1 MLHHR
6 SRKWNGGISKVMTAP
21 HVVARTSSNNGGTSM
36 AKAYPTVLSFIMDFC
51 LELLRCVTFEKFNRV
66 RLLRQSNINFCSFFY
81 QVFHRHEIRCT
92 TIELWICDIFI
103 EMVTIIKC
111 KINETLKRGEEN
123 NKIRE
128 SLLFAGAYY
137 FGTWLGYFI
146 KKKNDVEER

>member
-51 LELLRCVTFEKFNRV
+51 LELSRCVTFEKFNRV
-66 RLLRQSNINFCSFFY
+66 RLLRQSNINFCSFFMGFFTDTEY
-81 QVFHRHEIRCT
+81 NVRQ
-92 TIELWICDIFI
+92 LKLCDIFI

-123 NKIRE
+123 KVRK
-128 SLLFAGAYY
+128 AGAYC
-137 FGTWLGYFI
+137 FRSWLGYFI
-146 KKKNDVEER
+146 KKKNDVGAIK